1 MATPMYD
8 DVLAEVK
15 KLPLDEQQKLAKEVA
30 AQFKKKPRATKA
42 AADGVDASSPA
53 EEKPKRTLSEEQKA
67 KMKAGREAARAK
79 KAAEKETDGA
89 AAAPAEEKP
98 AKPKRVLSEEQ
109 KAKMKAGR
117 EAAKA
122 RKAGVVAEEVKPAE
136 AQIHPN
142 SASVEEEDEV
152 PVQMVNWEHDFGEG
166 SKTYKR
172 LDYEGRT
179 YIYNHETRVYL
190 GAYVE
195 KTNKLKKLPDPLVGE
210 EDE

>member
-1 MATPMYD
+1 MEA
-8 DVLAEVK
+8 VK
-15 KLPLDEQQKLAKEVA
+15 
-30 AQFKKKPRATKA
+30 
-42 AADGVDASSPA
+42 
-53 EEKPKRTLSEEQKA
+53 EKPKRSLSKEQKAKMKAGREAARIKKVAEKEAGGAAAAPSEEKADKPKRSLSEEQKA

-79 KAAEKETDGA
+79 KVAEKGAGGA
-89 AAAPAEEKP
+89 AAAPSEEK
-98 AKPKRVLSEEQ
+98 ADKPKRVLSEEQ

-210 EDE
+210 DDE

>member
-1 MATPMYD
+1 
-8 DVLAEVK
+8 
-15 KLPLDEQQKLAKEVA
+15 
-30 AQFKKKPRATKA
+30 
-42 AADGVDASSPA
+42 
-53 EEKPKRTLSEEQKA
+53 
-67 KMKAGREAARAK
+67 MKAGREAARIK
-79 KAAEKETDGA
+79 KVAEKEAGGA
-89 AAAPAEEKP
+89 AAAPSEEK
-98 AKPKRVLSEEQ
+98 ADKPKRVLSEEQ

-122 RKAGVVAEEVKPAE
+122 RKAGAGAVGAGDSG

-142 SASVEEEDEV
+142 SAFAQLRVYTDEEVEEEEV

-210 EDE
+210 DDE